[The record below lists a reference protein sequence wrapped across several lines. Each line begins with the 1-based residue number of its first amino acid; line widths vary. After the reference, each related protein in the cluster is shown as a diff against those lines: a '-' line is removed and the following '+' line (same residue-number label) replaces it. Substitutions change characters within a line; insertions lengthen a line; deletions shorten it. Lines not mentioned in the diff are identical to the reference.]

1 MQAMELQTERTILR
15 PFTLDDAIQAFSW
28 LGDQEVMKYTLHGP
42 DITLELTLSRIAGYI
57 EHQQQY
63 GFAKWIII
71 DRNTL
76 KPIGDSGPLYFPE
89 CQTFELGYRLLPG
102 FWNQGIATEVATAW
116 IRYCFQVLDLKNLMA
131 FVHTK
136 NLASI
141 RVLEKSGFQFSHQ
154 ECLMG
159 MESRVF
165 NMGKSEFELRLQ

>member
-15 PFTLDDAIQAFSW
+15 PFTLDDALHAFLWFS
-28 LGDQEVMKYTLHGP
+28 DHEVVKYTLHGP
-42 DITLELTLSRIAGYI
+42 DIILELTLSRISGYI
-57 EHQQQY
+57 EHQHQY

-71 DRNTL
+71 DSNTL
-76 KPIGDSGPLYFPE
+76 KPIGDSGSLYFPE

-131 FVHTK
+131 FAHTK

-141 RVLEKSGFQFSHQ
+141 RVLEKTGFQFSHQ
-154 ECLMG
+154 ECIMG
-159 MESRVF
+159 MGSWVF
-165 NMGKSEFELRLQ
+165 NMCKSEFEFSIQ